1 MFLLFFYLVTEVML
15 LQKVEAAIFLLI
27 CQRGWDNVVA
37 GDINGTDR
45 PGN

>member
-1 MFLLFFYLVTEVML
+1 M
-15 LQKVEAAIFLLI
+15 QKVETAIFLLI
-27 CQRGWDNVVA
+27 CERGLDNVVA